1 LQALISPLRHK
12 LIRLFNVLP
21 FKPAIF
27 FIIVA
32 EINWA
37 MEDPF
42 VLDWLLSVDANGSA
56 NEVDGNY

>member
-1 LQALISPLRHK
+1 
-12 LIRLFNVLP
+12 
-21 FKPAIF
+21 
-27 FIIVA
+27 VA